1 MTRNYTITRQEA
13 LEQLRCYG
21 IEGPQVYLIDFIP
34 LIEMLWADGKEQIG
48 EIVLLSEYINQHVEH
63 LNEMAGHEVITMERA
78 RAFVAKFLE
87 ERPDPELLRTL
98 RSFIAP
104 VRLSSSDQAANDA
117 LRGSLMAACMDIA
130 SSCVVH
136 YPFGGH
142 ERFTLDEKR
151 CFFEILE
158 SLETVG
164 RRL

>member
-1 MTRNYTITRQEA
+1 MHGDRKCSHF
-13 LEQLRCYG
+13 LRYG

-34 LIEMLWADGKEQIG
+34 LIEMLWADGKGQVG
-48 EIVLLSEYINQHVEH
+48 EIVLLSEYINQHVEQ
-63 LNEMAGHEVITMERA
+63 LNTSAGHEVVSVASVRA
-78 RAFVAKFLE
+78 LVAQFLG

-104 VRLSSSDQAANDA
+104 VRLASSDQAINDA

-142 ERFTLDEKR
+142 ERFSFDEKR

-158 SLETVG
+158 SLEAP
-164 RRL
+164 